1 VASAGKGLGWGSVLV
16 GLASVA
22 TLPLAIFLT
31 RFSERYELLHAG
43 FAIPVGG
50 ALGIA
55 ALALARRA
63 RRRSRLSLSA
73 ERGDGLASAG
83 RVLGILGLCL
93 ALAAVVSLVVYALL
107 DYVGERE
114 WGRGLPRP
122 GPGPP
127 QTGLI

>member
-1 VASAGKGLGWGSVLV
+1 VASGGKGLGWGSVLV

-22 TLPLAIFLT
+22 TLPVAIFLT

-43 FAIPVGG
+43 LAIPVAG

-55 ALALARRA
+55 ALTLARRA
-63 RRRSRLSLSA
+63 GRRSRLSLSP
-73 ERGDGLASAG
+73 ERSDGLARAG
-83 RVLGILGLCL
+83 RVLGIVGLCM

-114 WGRGLPRP
+114 
-122 GPGPP
+122 
-127 QTGLI
+127 